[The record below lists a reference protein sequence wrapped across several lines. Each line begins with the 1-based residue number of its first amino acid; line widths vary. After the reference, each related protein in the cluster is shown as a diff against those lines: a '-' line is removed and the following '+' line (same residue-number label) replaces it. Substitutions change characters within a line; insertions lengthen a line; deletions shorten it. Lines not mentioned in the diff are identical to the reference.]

1 MARPKLTNLISNLEN
16 TAPEPVEAS
25 TEPRDEARAED
36 PGSAPALQSVPSVPV
51 QAPVEEPVEEPVETP
66 AAVETVELAPEPA
79 QKKRSAGK
87 TASKTKT
94 AKVTPVVEVDGP
106 RYLQLT
112 RKEARFTE
120 EQLDGLTVLTRRLN
134 KRRGGAGERFTDNTL
149 IRVAV
154 DLLLSEAETL
164 LGGGVAT
171 TEDEIRSLL
180 GVPPTS

>member
-1 MARPKLTNLISNLEN
+1 ME
-16 TAPEPVEAS
+16 TAEPN
-25 TEPRDEARAED
+25 P
-36 PGSAPALQSVPSVPV
+36 APAPKKQS
-51 QAPVEEPVEEPVETP
+51 AAKP
-66 AAVETVELAPEPA
+66 AT
-79 QKKRSAGK
+79 
-87 TASKTKT
+87 TKT
-94 AKVTPVVEVDGP
+94 AATKTAATKTKPAKAAPVVEDGGP

-171 TEDEIRSLL
+171 TEDEIRDLL
-180 GVPPTS
+180 GVRATS